1 MRRIWGSIEGKALE
15 KEVGTIQY
23 FFSQFRYKKSQ
34 NVNSKSDSALLLLT
48 ITYMISKITTKGTNN
63 I

>member
-1 MRRIWGSIEGKALE
+1 MRRIWGGIEGKALE
-15 KEVGTIQY
+15 KEVGTIH

-34 NVNSKSDSALLLLT
+34 NVNSKSDPALLLPT
-48 ITYMISKITTKGTNN
+48 ITYMISKITTKATNN